1 MIIYVCII
9 YSNSNIHIIC
19 TKSTIDIYPTKM
31 MIASWKG
38 VCSSFLSGHRLRCF
52 LGLVDLLVFAIPL
65 CLCSCSCSCLF
76 VCLLACSLACLF
88 VCLLACL
95 LACCRCCCLP
105 VCYLVVWPACWSCLF
120 WSSSSYGWV
129 FPCRSIGSWE
139 VNRDTRDVRM
149 EQLAQE

>member
-88 VCLLACL
+88 ACL
-95 LACCRCCCLP
+95 LACSLAAA
-105 VCYLVVWPACWSCLF
+105 VVVCLF
-120 WSSSSYGWV
+120 VIWLFGLLAGVVCFGAAVAMGEFSHV
-129 FPCRSIGSWE
+129 VALEVERSIGIQETWE
-139 VNRDTRDVRM
+139 WNS
-149 EQLAQE
+149 